1 LASGFTDDITKFLA
15 SLFIHMLYI
24 TARRRIDKYEI
35 EELQSKEKEY
45 YLYIDEAQII
55 ASFAIR
61 EVLNA
66 LRKFNIKVTLATHT
80 INAFDKQVQKELPAL
95 ARCIICFRSDP
106 DTAEAFAYLFSIKE
120 EQIYTLPLHYF
131 YFYSQGE
138 EVVRGLA
145 KSYVI

>member
-1 LASGFTDDITKFLA
+1 FLA

-24 TARRRIDKYEI
+24 TARRRIDRYSA
-35 EELQSKEKEY
+35 EELHSKERQY

-66 LRKFNIKVTLATHT
+66 LRKFNVKVTLATQT
-80 INAFDKQVQKELPAL
+80 INAFDKQVQRELPAL
-95 ARCIICFRSDP
+95 CRTIICFRSDP
-106 DTAEAFAYLFSIKE
+106 DTAESFAYLFAVKP

-138 EVVRGLA
+138 EVVKGLA
-145 KSYVI
+145 KGYVI